1 MKKIDFK
8 KLDKSYLKICIYVF
22 IVAAALIL
30 FEKIIGHLPGLGNVF
45 HATVKTILRLG
56 SPFFIGFAIAYVM
69 NPFMKFFERKIF
81 KYFPKSQEKKKS
93 TRTFCILINYFI
105 VIGGIFWITI
115 YLIPELKDS
124 VISFVSQLSSY
135 SAQLNDSIT
144 NLFDRIDFIN
154 AADVNNIINKVLAPI
169 MGAFQNVPKLVS
181 DIATN
186 LYSVGK
192 ITVDVVMAIFISFY
206 MLYDKENFS
215 KHTHKIVYAIT
226 NREKAQKFFYN
237 MHRINRI
244 FQDFIVGKAIDSLII
259 GIIAFVGFS
268 LLNAPFALV
277 LSLIVGVTNM
287 IPYFGPFIGAIPAA
301 IITFLVDPLTA
312 LWVILFILA
321 LQQFDGNFL
330 GPKILGDSL
339 DVSPIWI
346 ILAVVLGG
354 ALMGPLGMFI
364 GVPILATIK
373 MFFSEYINRKYEEK
387 YRENDPLLTN
397 SQEHDSPPGA

>member
-1 MKKIDFK
+1 MKKLDFK
-8 KLDKSYLKICIYVF
+8 KLDKSYLKICLYVF
-22 IVAAALIL
+22 AVAAAIIL
-30 FEKIIGHLPGLGNVF
+30 FEKVIGHLPNLGNVF
-45 HATVKTILRLG
+45 HTTVKTILRLG
-56 SPFFIGFAIAYVM
+56 SPFFIGFAIAYIM
-69 NPFMKFFERKIF
+69 NPFMKFFERKIL
-81 KYFPKSQEKKKS
+81 KYFPKAQNRKKL

-105 VIGGIFWITI
+105 IIGGTFWIAI
-115 YLIPELKDS
+115 YLVPELKDS
-124 VISFVSQLSSY
+124 VVSFVSQMSIY
-135 SAQLNDSIT
+135 SAQLNASIT
-144 NLFDRIDFIN
+144 SLFDRIDFIN
-154 AADVNNIINKVLAPI
+154 AADVNNIINRVLSPI

-192 ITVDVVMAIFISFY
+192 LTLDVVMAIFISFY

-215 KHTHKIVYAIT
+215 KHCRKIILAIS
-226 NREKAQKFFYN
+226 NPKKAEQFFYN
-237 MHRINRI
+237 THRINRI

-259 GIIAFVGFS
+259 GIIAFIGFS

-277 LSLIVGVTNM
+277 LSLIIGVTNM

-301 IITFLVDPLTA
+301 VITFLVSPLTA

-354 ALMGPLGMFI
+354 AFMGPLGMFI

-373 MFFSEYINRKYEEK
+373 MFFSEFINRKYEEK
-387 YRENDPLLTN
+387 YSNNDPLISN
-397 SQEHDSPPGA
+397 SKEHDSQPKA